1 MPNWTGKWA
10 GGRTYQ
16 TSDGRTVWVLRK
28 MVDRRPYSITL
39 DVNSEK
45 EAEAELALFRRD
57 PEAYRTRTQVRQE
70 ERAEAASKAM
80 YLDAETAGRFLEYL
94 LTEKRTPKY
103 VKDTRLYLAQWADA
117 LGGRDLREVEPQQVK
132 RLLGSWSTA
141 RQKRIAAFKAFCS
154 FLEEEGLLDPNQDPS
169 RALKVPPSRPEK
181 AVREKGYTMEQVEQL
196 YRAIHVQAV
205 RDVLCL
211 HAKTGM
217 HGTEIERLARG
228 EGKITVLDRARYG
241 EIAAT
246 IRFTHKTGR
255 QHTLSI
261 DTQAFAAAQRLQVR
275 GRAPA
280 DRWSRHVLD
289 RACEKLGLGPFRFG
303 ELRHSFVAW
312 ALEHGEHVSY
322 SGKGVPL
329 AAVASVLGHH
339 STTTTQMFYNV
350 SKVPFMV
357 RVPLRLEHPEDP
369 GSAPDVR
376 AG

>member
-1 MPNWTGKWA
+1 MPKWTGKWT

-16 TSDGRTVWVLRK
+16 TKDGRAVWVLEKR
-28 MVDRRPYSITL
+28 VEHRQYTITL
-39 DVNSEK
+39 DVRSEK
-45 EAEAELALFRRD
+45 EAEAELALFWRD
-57 PEAYRTRTQVRQE
+57 PEAYKTRTQARQE
-70 ERAEAASKAM
+70 ARHEAATKAVF
-80 YLDAETAGRFLEYL
+80 LDVTSAGRFLEYL
-94 LTEKRTPKY
+94 LKEKRTQKY

-117 LGGRDLREVEPQQVK
+117 LGGRDLREVEPQDVK
-132 RLLGSWSTA
+132 RLLGSWTTA

-154 FLEEEGLLDPNQDPS
+154 FLEDEGLLDPNQDPS

-181 AVREKGYTMEQVEQL
+181 ARREKGYTMEQVEQL
-196 YRAIHVQAV
+196 YLATHIQAV
-205 RDVLCL
+205 RDVVCL

-228 EGKITVLDRARYG
+228 EGKITVLDPARYG
-241 EIAAT
+241 DIAAT

-261 DTQAFAAAQRLQVR
+261 DAQCLAAAQRLQTR

-280 DRWSRHVLD
+280 DRWTRRVLE
-289 RACEKLGLGPFRFG
+289 RAAEKVGLGPIHLG
-303 ELRHSFVAW
+303 EFRHSFVAW

-329 AAVASVLGHH
+329 AAVASVLGHQA
-339 STTTTQMFYNV
+339 TTTTQMFYNV

-357 RVPLRLEHPEDP
+357 RVPIRLEHPEDP
-369 GSAPDVR
+369 GSTTAAR
-376 AG
+376 TG